1 MIKILIVED
10 EKPISDL
17 IRLSLGKS
25 GYDCDC
31 AFDGM
36 SAADMLDENIYD
48 LVLLDI
54 MLPEVDGFELL
65 EYIKPLC
72 IPVIFITAKGSVN
85 DRVRGLRMGAEDYI
99 VKPFE
104 VLELQARVDVVLR
117 RYNKTESVI
126 SIGGLTIDT
135 NAMQVIRSGEIV
147 PLTRKEY
154 DILLLFARNPGTA
167 MYRETIYERVWGG
180 DYICGS
186 KTVDIH
192 VQRMRK
198 KVGWEHKLV
207 AVNKVGYRQEE
218 FMGSF
223 AHEMKTP
230 MTSIIG
236 YADLMR
242 TQTLSPEEQSAAVNY
257 IFSEGKRLES
267 LSLKLLDIIV
277 ARNTKLELKK
287 VCPAQLIEQTA
298 DHLRPV
304 YTKDDIGIECSGDEG
319 ECLLEPELVK
329 SLLINLID
337 NARKALGHGGLI
349 RISSQ
354 LTGTGCIIRVRDN
367 GPGIPPE
374 AIAHLTE
381 AFYRV
386 DKSRS
391 RAQGGAG
398 LGLALC
404 SDIARLHNGSIEFES
419 SRETGTCVT
428 VHLNGGA
435 K

>member
-126 SIGGLTIDT
+126 SIGDLTIDT
-135 NAMQVIRSGEIV
+135 DAMQVIRSGEAV

-154 DILLLFARNPGTA
+154 DLLLLLRAIPARRCIARPYTSECGA
-167 MYRETIYERVWGG
+167 ETIY
-180 DYICGS
+180 
-186 KTVDIH
+186 
-192 VQRMRK
+192 
-198 KVGWEHKLV
+198 
-207 AVNKVGYRQEE
+207 
-218 FMGSF
+218 
-223 AHEMKTP
+223 
-230 MTSIIG
+230 
-236 YADLMR
+236 
-242 TQTLSPEEQSAAVNY
+242 AAL
-257 IFSEGKRLES
+257 KRLISTFSVCAKRSAGSTS
-267 LSLKLLDIIV
+267 LW
-277 ARNTKLELKK
+277 
-287 VCPAQLIEQTA
+287 P
-298 DHLRPV
+298 
-304 YTKDDIGIECSGDEG
+304 
-319 ECLLEPELVK
+319 
-329 SLLINLID
+329 
-337 NARKALGHGGLI
+337 
-349 RISSQ
+349 
-354 LTGTGCIIRVRDN
+354 
-367 GPGIPPE
+367 
-374 AIAHLTE
+374 
-381 AFYRV
+381 
-386 DKSRS
+386 
-391 RAQGGAG
+391 
-398 LGLALC
+398 
-404 SDIARLHNGSIEFES
+404 
-419 SRETGTCVT
+419 
-428 VHLNGGA
+428 
-435 K
+435 